1 MDQLPQVAWKGH
13 LKTVISNYRQEVCM
27 SHMTAQDSGCRAREQ
42 FLYGVFAAATL
53 RAAVDVSFTETE
65 QDAYCLSYSNSPRW
79 GSGYRGLSR
88 RLLSPARPTYCCE
101 QVLAH
106 GPQESRGPRGEPYS
120 RVDDEFTGLA
130 QVLGQQGPP
139 HVTAQC
145 VLEKQERK
153 TSPQWTW
160 FLSRHNTQSNKQSAI
175 LRTL

>member
-1 MDQLPQVAWKGH
+1 MYVPYDCTGQWVPSARA
-13 LKTVISNYRQEVCM
+13 ISLWRVCCSNPEGRGGCLLYR
-27 SHMTAQDSGCRAREQ
+27 DRA
-42 FLYGVFAAATL
+42 G
-53 RAAVDVSFTETE
+53 
-65 QDAYCLSYSNSPRW
+65 
-79 GSGYRGLSR
+79 
-88 RLLSPARPTYCCE
+88 RLLPLLQQQPTLGLRLPWSQQAPPVSCQTTYCCE